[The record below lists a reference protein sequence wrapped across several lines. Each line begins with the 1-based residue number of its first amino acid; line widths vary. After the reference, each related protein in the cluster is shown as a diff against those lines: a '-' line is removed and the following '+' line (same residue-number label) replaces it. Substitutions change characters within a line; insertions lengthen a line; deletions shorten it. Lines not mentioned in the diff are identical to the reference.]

1 MHVVLVN
8 MAACAISR
16 KIRDYSTAKQ
26 SKDTDR
32 TVEHTF
38 SIALLVGSSLHSSSS
53 LLSLRIDAI
62 IRDTV
67 FNATKTG
74 TSIVTFLAGLLA
86 TSAGVLNLAT
96 LCTDKRLLLG
106 WGEAVDEWIDV
117 HRHL

>member
-1 MHVVLVN
+1 

-16 KIRDYSTAKQ
+16 KIRDYSTEKRK
-26 SKDTDR
+26 KDTDR

-38 SIALLVGSSLHSSSS
+38 SIALLVGSSLHTPSS

-62 IRDTV
+62 ISDAV
-67 FNATKTG
+67 FNAAKTRAG
-74 TSIVTFLAGLLA
+74 IVTFLAGLLA
-86 TSAGVLNLAT
+86 TSAGVLDLAT

-106 WGEAVDEWIDV
+106 WSEVVSEGIDM

>member
-1 MHVVLVN
+1 

-26 SKDTDR
+26 RKDTDR

-38 SIALLVGSSLHSSSS
+38 SIALLVGSSLHTPSS

-62 IRDTV
+62 IRDAI
-67 FNATKTG
+67 FNAAKTRAG
-74 TSIVTFLAGLLA
+74 IVTLLAGLLA
-86 TSAGVLNLAT
+86 ISASVLDLAT
-96 LCTDKRLLLG
+96 LCTDKGLLVG
-106 WGEAVDEWIDV
+106 WGEVVDERIDV